1 MVSLVRYATPLL
13 LLAVVASTWAAERP
27 AHPALDGTVVRVVDG
42 DTIVVRIGAR
52 MERVRYIGVNAP
64 EVHHPTRGE
73 EPGGGGGPGGERPP
87 PAGRRRG
94 GAGPTREGAPRPPP
108 PAPTPWG
115 GSTRPRAPPPHP

>member
-52 MERVRYIGVNAP
+52 VERVRYIGVNTP

-73 EPGGGGGPGGERPP
+73 EPGRREASEANPPLLEGRPGGLGLDPQERH
-87 PAGRRRG
+87 RY
-94 GAGPTREGAPRPPP
+94 RPLL
-108 PAPTPWG
+108 AYL
-115 GSTRPRAPPPHP
+115 RAAELI